1 MIPKILTHANLLLY
15 RKKMSISGLS
25 EPDDDRP
32 MKTLRVEEIAK
43 SSAGRF
49 MCRMDT
55 TIIRELGLNPGEIIE
70 IIGKKTTAAILF
82 PSSESKEDIIRI
94 DGLTRRNAGVGIGEY
109 VKVRK
114 CDFKIANKVVLSL
127 TQTDLKLSSNTH
139 QIKLNLLNKPV
150 KIGDIINISGSNLAK
165 KESQEGP
172 YKELREMMPFLKS
185 PTVSIGEVKFAVV
198 DSIPKGIVQ
207 IQNSTQIEIKE
218 GFVAT
223 NSMGEITTY
232 DDIGGLTDEI
242 QRVREMVEL
251 PLKHPELFQRVN
263 IDPPKGVL
271 LHGPPGTGKTLMA
284 RAVSQEANANFVT
297 INGPEIMSKFYG
309 ASEERL
315 RKIFKEAE
323 EKAPT
328 IIFIDEIDSIAPK
341 RENVSGEVERR
352 VVAQLLSLMD
362 GLKGRGRI
370 IVIGATNRINSI
382 DEALRRP
389 GRFDRE
395 IELKVPDQDG
405 RKEVFLIHTRGMPLA
420 EDVDITEYAR
430 QTHGFVGA
438 DLMAVAREAAISSLR
453 KILPR
458 IDLDK
463 PIPSEILE
471 NLRITDDDF
480 QSALRLVE
488 PSAMREVM
496 VEVPNVN
503 WEDVGGLESVKE
515 ELRESIEWPLKY
527 PHLYKRAGIRPINGV
542 LLFGPPGCGKT
553 LLAKAVATESEI
565 NFLTVKGPEIY
576 SKWVGESE
584 RAIREIF
591 RKARLASPSIIY
603 FDEIDAIAAN
613 RGGGMG
619 SSGSNVGMQV
629 VNQILV
635 ELDGIEDRRG
645 VVVVAS
651 TNRPDILDPALLRPG
666 RFDRL
671 VYVPAPDFDS
681 RRKILQVHTR
691 EMPLSE
697 ESQAKLAKIAED
709 TEKYSG
715 ADLENVIREAG
726 MQAIREKLENFDTID
741 FKHLEYALSKIPPS
755 LTEEL
760 IGKYDEISQNLS
772 RQRIRAAAPFKEPG
786 LFS

>member
-1 MIPKILTHANLLLY
+1 MSMNNL
-15 RKKMSISGLS
+15 SASAT
-25 EPDDDRP
+25 DDDERP

-43 SSAGRF
+43 GSAGRF

-55 TIIRELGLNPGEIIE
+55 SIIKELQLNPGEIIE

-82 PSSESKEDIIRI
+82 PSSEATKDIIRI

-109 VKVRK
+109 IKIRK
-114 CDFKIANKVVLSL
+114 CFYKIANRVVLSL
-127 TQTDLKLSSNTH
+127 TQSDLKLSSNVQ
-139 QIKLNLLNKPV
+139 QIKLNLLNKPL

-165 KESQEGP
+165 KEAQGGP
-172 YKELREMMPFLKS
+172 YKELREMMPFLKNQ
-185 PTVSIGEVKFAVV
+185 TVSIGEVKFAVV
-198 DSIPKGIVQ
+198 ETLPKGIVQ
-207 IQNSTQIEIKE
+207 IQNSTKIEIKE

-232 DDIGGLTDEI
+232 DDIGGLGDEI

-271 LHGPPGTGKTLMA
+271 LHGPPGTGKTMMA
-284 RAVSQEANANFVT
+284 RAVSQEANATFIT

-315 RKIFKEAE
+315 RKLFKEAE
-323 EKAPT
+323 DKAPS

-341 RENVSGEVERR
+341 RETVSGEVERR

-405 RKEVFLIHTRGMPLA
+405 RKEVLQIHTRGMPLDD
-420 EDVDITEYAR
+420 DVEISEYAR
-430 QTHGFVGA
+430 RTHGFVGA
-438 DLMAVAREAAISSLR
+438 DLMALAREAAISSLR
-453 KILPR
+453 KILPL

-471 NLRITDDDF
+471 NLRINDDDF
-480 QSALRLVE
+480 QNALRLVE

-496 VEVPNVN
+496 IEIPNVN
-503 WEDVGGLESVKE
+503 WEDVGGLESVKQ
-515 ELRESIEWPLKY
+515 ELKESIEWPLKY
-527 PHLYKRAGIRPINGV
+527 PHLYKKAGIRAINGV

-565 NFLTVKGPEIY
+565 NFLTIKGPEIY

-584 RAIREIF
+584 RAIRDIF

-635 ELDGIEDRRG
+635 EMDGIEDRRG
-645 VVVVAS
+645 VVIVAS

-671 VYVPAPDFDS
+671 VYVPAPDLEY
-681 RRKILQVHTR
+681 RKKILDVHTR
-691 EMPLSE
+691 KTPLSE
-697 ESQAKLAKIAED
+697 EARMKLSEIAKD
-709 TEKYSG
+709 TEMYSG

-726 MQAIREKLENFDTID
+726 MQAIREKLED
-741 FKHLEYALSKIPPS
+741 FEEIEYKHLEFALSKIAAS
-755 LTEEL
+755 LTPEL
-760 IGKYDEISQNLS
+760 LKKYDEISQKLS

-786 LFS
+786 LFT

>member
-1 MIPKILTHANLLLY
+1 MA
-15 RKKMSISGLS
+15 MSNVSS
-25 EPDDDRP
+25 TDDQP

-43 SSAGRF
+43 GSAGRF
-49 MCRMDT
+49 MCRIDT
-55 TIIRELGLNPGEIIE
+55 SIIKELQLNPGEIIE
-70 IIGKKTTAAILF
+70 IIGKKSTAAIFF
-82 PSSESKEDIIRI
+82 PSSETTKDIIRI

-114 CDFKIANKVVLSL
+114 CTFKIANRVVLSL
-127 TQTDLKLSSNTH
+127 TQSDLKLSSSVQ
-139 QIKLNLLNKPV
+139 QIKLNLLNKPL

-165 KESQEGP
+165 KESQGGP
-172 YKELREMMPFLKS
+172 YKELREMMPFLKNQ
-185 PTVSIGEVKFAVV
+185 TVSIGEVKFAVV
-198 DSIPKGIVQ
+198 ETSPKGIVQ
-207 IQNSTQIEIKE
+207 VQNSTKIEIKE

-232 DDIGGLTDEI
+232 DDIGGLGEEI

-271 LHGPPGTGKTLMA
+271 LYGPPGTGKTMMA
-284 RAVSQEANANFVT
+284 RAVSQEANATFIT

-315 RKIFKEAE
+315 RKLFKEAE
-323 EKAPT
+323 DKAPS

-341 RENVSGEVERR
+341 RETVSGEVERR

-405 RKEVFLIHTRGMPLA
+405 RKEVLQIHTRGMPLA
-420 EDVDITEYAR
+420 DDVEISEYAR
-430 QTHGFVGA
+430 RTHGFVGA
-438 DLMAVAREAAISSLR
+438 DLMALAREAAISSLR
-453 KILPR
+453 KILPL
-458 IDLDK
+458 IDLDQ
-463 PIPSEILE
+463 PIPAEILE
-471 NLRITDDDF
+471 NLRINDDDF
-480 QSALRLVE
+480 HNALRLVE

-496 VEVPNVN
+496 IEIPNVN
-503 WEDVGGLESVKE
+503 WEDVGGLESIKQ
-515 ELRESIEWPLKY
+515 ELKESIEWPLKY
-527 PHLYKRAGIRPINGV
+527 PHLYKKAGIRTINGV

-565 NFLTVKGPEIY
+565 NFLTIKGPEIY

-635 ELDGIEDRRG
+635 EMDGIEDRRG
-645 VVVVAS
+645 IVIVAS

-671 VYVPAPDFDS
+671 VYVPAPDFEY
-681 RRKILQVHTR
+681 RKKILDVHSR
-691 EMPLSE
+691 DMPLSE
-697 ESQAKLAKIAED
+697 EARLKLSEIAKN
-709 TEKYSG
+709 TELYSG
-715 ADLENVIREAG
+715 ADLENVLREAG
-726 MQAIREKLENFDTID
+726 MQAIRDKLED
-741 FKHLEYALSKIPPS
+741 FEEIEYKHLEFALSKIPAS
-755 LTEEL
+755 LTPDL
-760 IGKYDEISQNLS
+760 IQKYDEISQKLS
-772 RQRIRAAAPFKEPG
+772 RQRIRAAAPFNEPG
-786 LFS
+786 LFT

>member
-1 MIPKILTHANLLLY
+1 MA
-15 RKKMSISGLS
+15 MSDMAST
-25 EPDDDRP
+25 EDDRP

-55 TIIRELGLNPGEIIE
+55 SVIRELGLTPGEIIE

-82 PSSESKEDIIRI
+82 PSSESQKEIIRI

-114 CDFKIANKVVLSL
+114 CYYKIANKVVLSL
-127 TQTDLKLSSNTH
+127 IQSDLKLSSTTH
-139 QIKLNLLNKPV
+139 QIKLNLLNKPL

-165 KESQEGP
+165 KESGEGP
-172 YKELREMMPFLKS
+172 YKELREMMPFLKT

-198 DSIPKGIVQ
+198 ETNPKGIVQ
-207 IQNSTQIEIKE
+207 VQNSTKIEIKE

-232 DDIGGLTDEI
+232 DDIGGLGDEI

-251 PLKHPELFQRVN
+251 PLKHPELFHRVN

-284 RAVSQEANANFVT
+284 RAVSQEANATFIT

-323 EKAPT
+323 DKAPT

-370 IVIGATNRINSI
+370 IVIGATNRVNSI

-395 IELKVPDQDG
+395 IELKVPDQEG
-405 RKEVFLIHTRGMPLA
+405 RKEIFLIHTRGMPLH
-420 EDVDITEYAR
+420 EDVDLNEYAR

-438 DLMAVAREAAISSLR
+438 DIMAVAREAAISSLR
-453 KILPR
+453 KILPN

-463 PIPSEILE
+463 PIPPEILE
-471 NLRITDDDF
+471 SLRITDDDF
-480 QSALRLVE
+480 QSALTMVE

-496 VEVPNVN
+496 IEVPDIK
-503 WEDVGGLESVKE
+503 WEEVGGLDSVKQ
-515 ELRESIEWPLKY
+515 ELKESIEWPLKY
-527 PHLYKRAGIRPINGV
+527 PHLYKKAGIRAVNGV

-553 LLAKAVATESEI
+553 MLAKAVATESEL
-565 NFLTVKGPEIY
+565 NFLTVKGPEIF

-584 RAIREIF
+584 KAIREIF
-591 RKARLASPSIIY
+591 RKARLSAPSIIY

-635 ELDGIEDRRG
+635 EMDGIEDRKG
-645 VVVVAS
+645 VIVVAS

-671 VYVPAPDFDS
+671 IYVPAPDLKS
-681 RRKILQVHTR
+681 RIKILDVHTKN
-691 EMPLSE
+691 MPLSE
-697 ESQAKLAKIAED
+697 EAKANLHSIAER
-709 TEKYSG
+709 TELYSG

-726 MQAIREKLENFDTID
+726 MQAIREKLEDFETIEYS
-741 FKHLEYALSKIPPS
+741 HLEFALSKIAAS
-755 LTEEL
+755 LTPDL
-760 IGKYDEISQNLS
+760 IQKYNEISETLS